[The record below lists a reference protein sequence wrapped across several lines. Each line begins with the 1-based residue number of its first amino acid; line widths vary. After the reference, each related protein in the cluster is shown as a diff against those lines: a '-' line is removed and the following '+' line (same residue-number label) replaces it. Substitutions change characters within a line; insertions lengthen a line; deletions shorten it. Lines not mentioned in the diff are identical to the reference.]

1 MRIPLRLAITDQV
14 EEGREASAE
23 AQQPWSIRLAGRL
36 LCMLSEGAPGPSAGT
51 PGAYAAAGSAPLQCQ
66 AEKEEE
72 GDVEEGAA
80 AGDGEALLC
89 GPSVAGRSIA
99 ALQAGSAS
107 PWQPY
112 LAVLPDCVPSPLTTF
127 SWEDVQAIE
136 VGPRGRGAG
145 GGGGGGRCRRG
156 RLGWAAQEAGAVS
169 TGGWMACGRGWN
181 SCRLHY
187 LITNGPPAFGSRSPP
202 PSCSTL
208 PCARPW
214 TTPAGWP
221 RQRRSSPAE
230 AASPAS
236 SGSGRCRCAWGPG
249 RDQGGPQ
256 SCCLHRLHPCCW
268 CRWHPAAQSHC
279 PIPPAKEHL
288 KIGFD
293 IDRSMHASG
302 DSLGRRRLL

>member
-1 MRIPLRLAITDQV
+1 MRIPLRLAITGQV

-156 RLGWAAQEAGAVS
+156 RLLWAAQEAGAES
-169 TGGWMACGRGWN
+169 TGGWKAGGRGWH
-181 SCRLHY
+181 SCRLHSQ
-187 LITNGPPAFGSRSPP
+187 ITNGPPAFGSRSPP
-202 PSCSTL
+202 PLMQYPPMRKTLDHASWLATSAAQQPGGSRFSREQWEWALSVRLGAGAGPGWPPVLLLAPPAPLLLVPLASCCSVPL
-208 PCARPW
+208 PH
-214 TTPAGWP
+214 PAGK
-221 RQRRSSPAE
+221 
-230 AASPAS
+230 
-236 SGSGRCRCAWGPG
+236 GT
-249 RDQGGPQ
+249 PQ
-256 SCCLHRLHPCCW
+256 NWL
-268 CRWHPAAQSHC
+268 
-279 PIPPAKEHL
+279 
-288 KIGFD
+288 
-293 IDRSMHASG
+293 
-302 DSLGRRRLL
+302 

>member
-1 MRIPLRLAITDQV
+1 MRIPLRLAITGQV

-145 GGGGGGRCRRG
+145 GGGGGAGAGAAGCSGQRKRQVLSPQADGRQV
-156 RLGWAAQEAGAVS
+156 AEAGTRV
-169 TGGWMACGRGWN
+169 ACTPR
-181 SCRLHY
+181 SQTAR
-187 LITNGPPAFGSRSPP
+187 PPSDPDPPP